1 MADNNPQSPPK
12 PGART
17 ATGARKASA
26 KSARTRAREF
36 ALQALYQHLVGRNDA
51 QSIDHFTRDLAG
63 FHKADSVHY
72 DALLHG
78 CIEQAT
84 ELDALIAP
92 LLDRKLQEISPIEH
106 AVMWIGAWEFQHAA
120 DVPWRVVINECIELA
135 TELDALI
142 APLLDR
148 KLQEISPIEHAVMW
162 IGAWEFQHAPDV
174 PWRVVINECIELAKE
189 FGGTDGHKYV
199 NAVLNGLAPQ
209 LRTAEVEAD
218 RAAGR
223 ARP

>member
-1 MADNNPQSPPK
+1 MDEERKPLPK
-12 PGART
+12 APGRT

-51 QSIDHFTRDLAG
+51 QSIDHFTRDLSG

-78 CIEQAT
+78 CIERGQ
-84 ELDALIAP
+84 ELDALITP

-106 AVMWIGAWEFQHAA
+106 AVMWIGVYEFQNAA
-120 DVPWRVVINECIELA
+120 DVPWRVVINEC
-135 TELDALI
+135 
-142 APLLDR
+142 
-148 KLQEISPIEHAVMW
+148 V
-162 IGAWEFQHAPDV
+162 
-174 PWRVVINECIELAKE
+174 ELAKE

-199 NAVLNGLAPQ
+199 NAVLNGLAPK
-209 LRTAEVEAD
+209 LRAAEVEAD
-218 RAAGR
+218 KASGK